1 MLPLPGL
8 GWRTHSLEWFCCV
21 NKLSEP
27 PAVQPRTRD
36 LLYSGFSL
44 AVHADTVARADTRLE
59 LETAAPGAGGDGDG
73 GGGGGGDGHSCGH
86 KPLQEER
93 VAYLVCG
100 LCAADLGEVRDS
112 LVHLWAHVVRLE
124 SNLQDPGLSLSK
136 EECFNMIIKSQVRDS
151 IEKMPKFF
159 VRNRKGNH
167 TLLWIM
173 DRSLTILQTL
183 DDVVCQKVVLKVLY
197 KVIGDDDC
205 DVAKNNS
212 LEIIHLSD
220 ELYEAGLEEMEK
232 STINLPESFRVV
244 NGYRCAYIYK

>member
-59 LETAAPGAGGDGDG
+59 LETATPGAGGGVG
-73 GGGGGGDGHSCGH
+73 GGGGGGHSCGH

-93 VAYLVCG
+93 VAYMVCG

-124 SNLQDPGLSLSK
+124 SDLQEPGLSLSPEK
-136 EECFNMIIKSQVRDS
+136 CFNMVIKSQVRDS
-151 IEKMPKFF
+151 IVKMPKFF
-159 VRNRKGNH
+159 VRSRKGNH
-167 TLLWIM
+167 TLLWVM
-173 DRSLTILQTL
+173 DRNLTILQTL
-183 DDVVCQKVVLKVLY
+183 DDAVCQKVVLKVLY
-197 KVIGDDDC
+197 KVLGEDDS
-205 DVAKNNS
+205 DVAQNNS
-212 LEIIHLSD
+212 LEIIHLSN
-220 ELYEAGLEEMEK
+220 ELYEAGLDEMEK
-232 STINLPESFRVV
+232 STKNLPECFRNV